1 MAPIAILRF
10 SDNTE
15 IRTSDEVC
23 VQSLWRLLAT
33 AVSPEDFAAVDG
45 RTEVQQPTRPPVRL
59 HAREGGD
66 TS

>member
-33 AVSPEDFAAVDG
+33 TVSPEDFDAVDG
-45 RTEVQQPTRPPVRL
+45 RTTLMPPRPPVRL
-59 HAREGGD
+59 ALEGGD

>member
-1 MAPIAILRF
+1 MAPLAILRF

-15 IRTSDEVC
+15 ITTSDEVC

-33 AVSPEDFAAVDG
+33 TVSPEDFAAVDG
-45 RTEVQQPTRPPVRL
+45 RSVPKPTRPPTRL
-59 HAREGGD
+59 RALEGGD